1 VWFAKTPASFI
12 ERNFRDGYIG
22 TYTLGLDHD
31 FGGILLSASYVG
43 TAGVHLPSVFSP
55 NEYAGADPAFAPFT
69 QFNAAGQAIAGY
81 GPESV
86 MQSASRS
93 SYNGLQSSLTKNSAR
108 YGLGF
113 QASYTYSK
121 SSTIRVPFSAAFPQ
135 MRESFCRRCRRIHVV
150 RARKK
155 VRRLST

>member
-1 VWFAKTPASFI
+1 
-12 ERNFRDGYIG
+12 
-22 TYTLGLDHD
+22 
-31 FGGILLSASYVG
+31 
-43 TAGVHLPSVFSP
+43 LPSVFSP

-69 QFNAAGQAIAGY
+69 QFNAAGQAIAGC

-121 SSTIRVPFSAAFPQ
+121 SLDDTSTVLGGIPANAGVILQA
-135 MRESFCRRCRRIHVV
+135 
-150 RARKK
+150 
-155 VRRLST
+155 LSQNPGDPRSEKGPSTFDIT